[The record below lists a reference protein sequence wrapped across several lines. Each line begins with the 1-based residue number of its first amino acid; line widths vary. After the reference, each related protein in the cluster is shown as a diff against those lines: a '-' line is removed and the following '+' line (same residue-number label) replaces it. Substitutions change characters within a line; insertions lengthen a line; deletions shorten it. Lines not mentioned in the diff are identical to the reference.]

1 MQILGAKIYF
11 SKLNTKS
18 KKWCYTTKSSNKRV
32 RKPMN
37 TSTSKLIFTNREA
50 NLYSWQL
57 FVMQALHQLHSL
69 YCYQQYQRIQRIQN
83 LLLV

>member
-1 MQILGAKIYF
+1 
-11 SKLNTKS
+11 
-18 KKWCYTTKSSNKRV
+18 TTKSSNKGV

-37 TSTSKLIFTNREA
+37 TATSKSNFTNREA

-57 FVMQALHQLHSL
+57 FILQAFHQMQSFC
-69 YCYQQYQRIQRIQN
+69 CYLQHQRIQRIQN